1 MDMIIEIANSLIEV
15 MIVLF
20 FFGRMLNP
28 KQRGLKQGL
37 ILAGVTAVH
46 IIRSFIFVPIYVNM
60 VLTLSLWMVLLIF
73 LYDDTLFKKL
83 VVLFIYIVVALLS
96 DILYRLILSYALNI
110 DYAIDPLAG
119 IQRYTAMIVNNF
131 LCFAIYAVI
140 SMFSKNK
147 RNNLTNKYR
156 IMMLLFPVF
165 SLFIV
170 ISTDLFLVIS
180 KTHEIKYLIM
190 FFLIVCGLIYFNI
203 MVFEF
208 IDTYSA
214 KLELDVAQKLI
225 KQQSDSYKM
234 LEVNESELR
243 QLKHNIKEH
252 METMKELLRNNSA
265 GGSDEFLNSLNK
277 LSSSV
282 TGVSYTADSTLDAV
296 LNAESRKAAE
306 QNIKYVVK
314 THRLNAPVNIEAV
327 DKSIILGNAID
338 NAIEAC
344 QHLDEKFVV
353 IDIAADYSRIK
364 IRIENSSMPID
375 VKAGFKTSK
384 KDSVNHGFGIK
395 SIKNSLRKYNGIYDL
410 TYDDGITVCQ
420 ILMDN
425 PKAS

>member
-1 MDMIIEIANSLIEV
+1 MDIIIEIANSFIEV
-15 MIVLF
+15 LVVLF

-37 ILAGVTAVH
+37 ILAAVVAAH
-46 IIRSFIFVPIYVNM
+46 IIRSFILAPIYVNM

-110 DYAIDPLAG
+110 DYAIDPLVG

-170 ISTDLFLVIS
+170 ISTDLFLVVS
-180 KTHEIKYLIM
+180 KTHEMKYLIM

-265 GGSDEFLNSLNK
+265 GESGEFLNSLNK

-344 QHLDEKFVV
+344 QNLDEKFVV
-353 IDIAADYSRIK
+353 IDIAADDSRIK

-375 VKAGFKTSK
+375 VKGGFKTSK

-425 PKAS
+425 PKPS